1 MSTFKKGDP
10 VVEIETGDRGTIM
23 YPCDKAAEEAYWVNW
38 ASPDGLP
45 NHLWIKAKYIR
56 LGEKEATKQQ
66 IREATKQQI
75 REAIILLIEN
85 GHQVIKVR
93 QND

>member
-23 YPCDKAAEEAYWVNW
+23 YPYDKDVEEGYWVNW
-38 ASPDGLP
+38 VSPDGLP
-45 NHLWIKAKYIR
+45 DHRWIKARYLR
-56 LGEKEATKQQ
+56 LGDKEV
-66 IREATKQQI
+66 TKQQI

-85 GHQVIKVR
+85 GYQIVKVR

>member
-23 YPCDKAAEEAYWVNW
+23 YPYDKDVEEAYWVNW

-45 NHLWIKAKYIR
+45 DHRWIKA
-56 LGEKEATKQQ
+56 
-66 IREATKQQI
+66 
-75 REAIILLIEN
+75 N
-85 GHQVIKVR
+85 
-93 QND
+93 